1 MMDSSLP
8 SDIQQRIDAQIAGGA
23 FANEAEVLREA
34 MDALE
39 RRQDGLQQL
48 RQMVAVAEE
57 DVAAGRIGAF
67 DGDDIKREIRERLSR
82 RGIRD

>member
-1 MMDSSLP
+1 MDSSLP